1 VAFVLND
8 RVKETT
14 TTTGTGTVNLGGA
27 ATGFETF
34 VAGVGNSNSTYY
46 CIAGQTTAEFE
57 VGIGT
62 VTDASPDTLSR
73 TTILSSSNS
82 DNAVDF
88 SAGTKDVFCTLPA
101 AKTIREFDTAVNI
114 PTGTTAQRSSSA
126 AAGDF
131 RYNTTTGRFEGYS
144 SAWNALG
151 GSNTFSTDIFA
162 GDGSDTTFTL
172 SQSIEN
178 ENDLFVFIDGV
189 FQAHNSYSVS
199 GTTLTFS
206 TAPANGRVIT
216 AYSVKSAVSGNNV
229 TISTMDGDGSDT
241 TLTLAADPVN
251 ENNVQVYIDGVYQN
265 KDTFAVSGTTLTFS
279 AAPPNGTKV
288 EAITLTQTNINTA
301 TQLADADGDTKVQ
314 VEESSDEDTIRMDIA
329 GTEVLTLTNSAM
341 TLKGTTP
348 TLTIGDAGAEDTKI
362 VFDGNAQD
370 YYIGLDDSADDLI
383 IGKGST
389 VGTTPAVVI
398 DENLNVGI
406 GGTPSSLLHLGG
418 ATNKGIEITSSTSNA
433 GYLSVYQD
441 QAIFGINRDGSDG
454 SFADTGKAAAV
465 VKLTSADADSSI
477 SFQTTTSN
485 NAEPN
490 VRATIDKDGNFGIG
504 TASPFSKTQIT
515 ETGWSSGAP
524 YGTVLTVTGNDTNDA
539 NWGHLLITDSSTGT
553 GNGGML
559 RFATG
564 STSSD
569 ISPFAGLDGFTEGSN
584 YGGLKFLTRANGG
597 TATERMRIISTGQ
610 IGVGTTAPV
619 SNGGTGAGL
628 IHIEGGSSD
637 WAILHCTTNTTGSAS
652 ANGSVIGVISD
663 DIYIYSYASAGVIK
677 FGTANA
683 VVAEIAANG
692 TFFTNNGTVSS
703 LSDKRIKTNIQ
714 PISEGLDIIKKLNP
728 VTYEYCNTYTD
739 EFDGIGVDDGRTHKG
754 FIADEVQEIAPSYVE
769 ETTGVVLGEE
779 VDDLK
784 TLSMTAMIPMLVKS
798 IQEQQT
804 LIETLQAKVEAL
816 ENG

>member
-82 DNAVDF
+82 DSAVDF

-131 RYNTTTGRFEGYS
+131 RYNTSTGRFEGYS

-151 GSNTFSTDIFA
+151 GSNTFSTDIFT

-178 ENDLFVFIDGV
+178 ENDLLVFIDGV

-241 TLTLAADPVN
+241 TLTLAADPIN

-406 GGTPSSLLHLGG
+406 GTTSPARPLH
-418 ATNKGIEITSSTSNA
+418 IENAEGRLVRLSHTSNPKIEF
-433 GYLSVYQD
+433 V
-441 QAIFGINRDGSDG
+441 
-454 SFADTGKAAAV
+454 DT
-465 VKLTSADADSSI
+465 T
-477 SFQTTTSN
+477 N
-485 NAEPN
+485 
-490 VRATIDKDGNFGIG
+490 G
-504 TASPFSKTQIT
+504 T
-515 ETGWSSGAP
+515 SGA
-524 YGTVLTVTGNDTNDA
+524 YLGSEDNELT
-539 NWGHLLITDSSTGT
+539 
-553 GNGGML
+553 
-559 RFATG
+559 FE
-564 STSSD
+564 TS
-569 ISPFAGLDGFTEGSN
+569 GQN
-584 YGGLKFLTRANGG
+584 
-597 TATERMRIISTGQ
+597 ERMRIDAAGNVG
-610 IGVGTTAPV
+610 IGAAPTLGALHVTSSLTDIVTFENTDAGTTGAQLLLYHNSSSPADGDRVGALAFQGKDDGGNHTTYAGIRCLATDVSDGGEDGTLTFSCTREGSFTEAMRIDSGGGVAIGTTSPDGV
-619 SNGGTGAGL
+619 SNLTVKSQNSTAGQEL
-628 IHIEGGSSD
+628 VSIH
-637 WAILHCTTNTTGSAS
+637 H
-652 ANGSVIGVISD
+652 
-663 DIYIYSYASAGVIK
+663 
-677 FGTANA
+677 TA
-683 VVAEIAANG
+683 
-692 TFFTNNGTVSS
+692 TSGTVYFMSFMTEASGVDRGYITYNQSDVAFTQASDIS
-703 LSDKRIKTNIQ
+703 LKENIRDLTGGLDLINQIKPRVFDWKEEGRGSDK
-714 PISEGLDIIKKLNP
+714 
-728 VTYEYCNTYTD
+728 V
-739 EFDGIGVDDGRTHKG
+739 G
-754 FIADEVQEIAPSYVE
+754 FIAQEIEEIKPEWVE
-769 ETTGVVLGEE
+769 EKEGIKLLNSYLPNT
-779 VDDLK
+779 
-784 TLSMTAMIPMLVKS
+784 IPYLIKA